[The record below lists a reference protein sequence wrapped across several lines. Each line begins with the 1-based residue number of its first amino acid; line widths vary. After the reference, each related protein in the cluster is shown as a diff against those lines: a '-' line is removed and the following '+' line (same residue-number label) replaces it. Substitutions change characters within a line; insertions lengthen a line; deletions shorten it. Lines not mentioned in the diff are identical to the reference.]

1 MTRSVNLQKIQVSP
15 EHRPVFFAEIG
26 SFFNGD
32 PDLAASMI
40 ERVLAAG
47 ADCPEQPM
55 VLKTEILNNPEI
67 CLPGDTLET
76 YSSKSGQTRQEKYR
90 DLIERKVMPIASYVP
105 LFKMC
110 RDAGVPFVVS
120 VYDFEAASFA
130 ADHGAAALKIASA
143 NIVHVPLI
151 RYVASF
157 GLPVVIDTGRATIA
171 EVYRAVDTAR
181 EQGCQDL
188 IVQHSPDGHPAP
200 AIAQNLRILETYKR
214 AFGVP
219 VGLSDHYV
227 GVEMCMLAVALGASV
242 LEKGVY
248 DDPEELDQDI
258 SHVMHIADLGRVL
271 RTIRDCWDALGKPAR
286 EAREKIDWVIG
297 TSQRQG
303 VVAKAAL
310 RAGDRVSL
318 ESVRFAFP
326 CVGIPVEH
334 WDLVDGWT
342 ITRDV
347 AADSPVCW
355 SDVRPTDKDA
365 S

>member
-1 MTRSVNLQKIQVSP
+1 MISTVYLQEIPISP
-15 EHRPVFFAEIG
+15 NARPVFFAEIG
-26 SFFNGD
+26 SSFNGD
-32 PDLAASMI
+32 PDRAASMI
-40 ERVLAAG
+40 ERVIAVSAE
-47 ADCPEQPM
+47 CPDQPM

-67 CLPGDTLET
+67 CLPVDTMET
-76 YSSKSGQTRQEKYR
+76 YANKAGKIRQERYR
-90 DLIERKVMPIASYVP
+90 DLIERKVMPIRHYIP
-105 LFKMC
+105 LFQMC

-120 VYDFEAASFA
+120 VYDFEAATFA
-130 ADHGAAALKIASA
+130 AEHGAAAIKIASA

-151 RYVASF
+151 RYATGL
-157 GLPVVIDTGRATIA
+157 GLPVVIDTGRSTIA
-171 EVYRAVDTAR
+171 EVHRAVDTAR
-181 EQGCQDL
+181 EGGCQDL

-214 AFGVP
+214 LFGVP

-227 GVEMCMLAVALGASV
+227 GIEMCFLAVALGASV

-258 SHVMHIADLGRVL
+258 AHAMDIVDLGRVL
-271 RTIRDCWDALGKPAR
+271 RMIRDCWDALGQPAR
-286 EAREKIDWVIG
+286 NVHEKIDWVIG

-303 VVAKAAL
+303 LVANVDL
-310 RAGDRVSL
+310 HSGDRLSL

-342 ITRDV
+342 VDSELSTGHPIHWRDV
-347 AADSPVCW
+347 RYPHTAG
-355 SDVRPTDKDA
+355 
-365 S
+365 